1 MDSKPSS
8 PHLPTKENPTTKTKE
23 SKRLKKS

>member
-8 PHLPTKENPTTKTKE
+8 LPLPTKENPTTKTKE
-23 SKRLKKS
+23 SRRLKKS

>member
-1 MDSKPSS
+1 MDSKPNS
-8 PHLPTKENPTTKTKE
+8 LPLLTKENLTTKTKE